1 VDTRERRGEQNTT
14 TGPPVSNASV
24 LDIRDFGAAVDG
36 TTDDTSAVRDAI
48 TAATAGDT
56 VWFPAGTT
64 RLTTR
69 SRDAILLDGD
79 EIPDNLTLAGTGPDS
94 HLRLAGGEVE
104 NPAVIHID
112 INSGFTGLSIR
123 RLRIDGNYEGQ
134 TVTGGHGIRASN
146 AETATTKA
154 EGVIRNVVIEDTTQ
168 TGILL
173 RHPGLAIERCTVR
186 ACRKHGIA
194 LSFDT
199 GPTDEPPSSL
209 PPFVVQETY
218 CTLNG
223 KRDPAPAYGIDCSG
237 GAILIQDC
245 VCQNN
250 AQGSKTTS
258 KSTGI
263 TYRRVRLEANDWNG
277 YIRAGLPD
285 GDRTTVTFDDVV
297 ARNNENHGFR
307 LSWETDYEVPTNLLA
322 RGNGDSNI
330 RVTRDAGINAATIWS
345 SLAVGAVGLKADT
358 IVGGNIETYHPYEND
373 EGPLEANS
381 TVEIETQETK
391 DKGDIE
397 GVPAAADVGV
407 DGTETFTV
415 TDLAVETDEPTVN
428 RETTIEATVENQT
441 DESEDV
447 FLVLRV
453 DEDPTETTTVTVG
466 PADTATASFAPVF
479 ATTGEF
485 ALSVTAGPEA
495 SLSVAPLTRDSYTNG
510 SGAVDTESLEHA
522 IEDWRDGYIDF
533 GLLRET
539 IDVWGDAD

>member
-1 VDTRERRGEQNTT
+1 
-14 TGPPVSNASV
+14 
-24 LDIRDFGAAVDG
+24 
-36 TTDDTSAVRDAI
+36 
-48 TAATAGDT
+48 
-56 VWFPAGTT
+56 
-64 RLTTR
+64 
-69 SRDAILLDGD
+69 
-79 EIPDNLTLAGTGPDS
+79 
-94 HLRLAGGEVE
+94 
-104 NPAVIHID
+104 
-112 INSGFTGLSIR
+112 
-123 RLRIDGNYEGQ
+123 
-134 TVTGGHGIRASN
+134 
-146 AETATTKA
+146 
-154 EGVIRNVVIEDTTQ
+154 
-168 TGILL
+168 
-173 RHPGLAIERCTVR
+173 
-186 ACRKHGIA
+186 
-194 LSFDT
+194 
-199 GPTDEPPSSL
+199 
-209 PPFVVQETY
+209 
-218 CTLNG
+218 
-223 KRDPAPAYGIDCSG
+223 
-237 GAILIQDC
+237 
-245 VCQNN
+245 
-250 AQGSKTTS
+250 
-258 KSTGI
+258 
-263 TYRRVRLEANDWNG
+263 
-277 YIRAGLPD
+277 LPD

-345 SLAVGAVGLKADT
+345 SLAVGAFGLKADT